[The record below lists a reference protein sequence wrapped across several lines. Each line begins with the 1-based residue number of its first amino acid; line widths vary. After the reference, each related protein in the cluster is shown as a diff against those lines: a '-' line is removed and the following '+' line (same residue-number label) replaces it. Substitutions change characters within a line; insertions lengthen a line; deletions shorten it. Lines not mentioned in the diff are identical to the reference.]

1 MEKALRLHFVPLR
14 TGDRKYYFV
23 RRSGE
28 QFQDCQRLEKEEVVF
43 MTGRMRIFL
52 LLVIIVSML
61 TIETESAYACS
72 CAPSGPLDEE
82 LTNAAA
88 VFTGKV
94 VGLAEPI
101 GGFGP
106 ISSADPI
113 KVTFQVYT
121 VWKGSVSQTTTIT
134 TARSGASCGYT
145 FEKGGEYIVYA
156 HGPENNLSVSLCSR
170 TQPLATTEDDLAALG
185 VGAAPLADSFEWPA
199 SFSYVQIA
207 VLLGTGIG
215 MILFVIAVA
224 VLIKRYSRS

>member
-1 MEKALRLHFVPLR
+1 
-14 TGDRKYYFV
+14 
-23 RRSGE
+23 
-28 QFQDCQRLEKEEVVF
+28 
-43 MTGRMRIFL
+43 MTGKMRIFL
-52 LLVIIVSML
+52 ILVIIVSML

-72 CAPSGPLDEE
+72 CAPPGPLDED
-82 LTNAAA
+82 LTTAAA

-94 VGLAEPI
+94 VGLAEST

-170 TQPLATTEDDLAALG
+170 TQPLATAEDDLAVLG
-185 VGAAPLADSFEWPA
+185 VGAAPLADSFEWTA
-199 SFSYVQIA
+199 SFSYIQIA
-207 VLLGTGIG
+207 VFIGSGIG
-215 MILFVIAVA
+215 MILLLVSVA
-224 VLIKRYSRS
+224 AMIKRYSRS